1 MEQAAA
7 HWYQDPEWWSA
18 IGTIFAACVALSI
31 ASYTEVSGRIRRWLE
46 NRERRKCLAIALLM
60 DMEQTSKTIDKLDRL
75 VDNQSRSSQPAFQ
88 GDNKAVLRLPELIHL
103 FGSVA
108 QFYVLGREASSDVLA
123 LAAEIRSWNHEIDQ
137 PTALGCDDARQRVE
151 TIKSLIESSRENLN
165 GFVEDLSA

>member
-18 IGTIFAACVALSI
+18 IGTIFAACTALTI

-46 NRERRKCLAIALLM
+46 TRERRKCLAIALLM
-60 DMEQTSKTIDKLDRL
+60 DMQQTSKTVAKLDQL
-75 VDNQSRSSQPAFQ
+75 VDKQSKSSQPAFQ
-88 GDNKAVLRLPELIHL
+88 GENKGMLRLPELIHL

-137 PTALGCDDARQRVE
+137 PTALGCDDARGRVE
-151 TIKSLIESSRENLN
+151 AIKSLIESSRENLK
-165 GFVEDLSA
+165 GLVGDLPA

>member
-1 MEQAAA
+1 MDQAVA
-7 HWYQDPEWWSA
+7 HWYQNPEWWSA

-46 NRERRKCLAIALLM
+46 TRERRKCLAIALLM
-60 DMEQTSKTIDKLDRL
+60 DLDQTSKTMDKLDRL
-75 VDNQSRSSQPAFQ
+75 VDTQSRSSLPAFQ
-88 GDNKAVLRLPELIHL
+88 GEKKNVLRLPELIHL

-108 QFYVLGREASSDVLA
+108 QFYVLGRESSSDVLA

-137 PTALGCDDARQRVE
+137 PTVLGCDDARERVE
-151 TIKSLIESSRENLN
+151 RIKSLIESSRKTLN